1 MPALA
6 SCSTIWGGVP
16 GLNPLPPA
24 PFHRGRLLFT
34 RISGAASNFLKR
46 SRTVAYARDETESNR
61 RGGPSGFRPMRCES
75 DRRRSELNILDAK
88 TEPMSVSPLM
98 ERGIIL
104 SEGGRTGKR
113 WVPGLWRRESYER
126 RLHPFKVVDSDRSP
140 ADWGRAGRPPPP
152 ISARHRQPAP
162 PTPHRTQHS
171 ARQNRANVGFPAH
184 GAGNHPFGARAR
196 VERWV
201 PGLWRRESYEGRLH
215 PFRVLDSDRP
225 HRNRARAAATAPT
238 VTVPGPPQ
246 PPPP

>member
-61 RGGPSGFRPMRCES
+61 RGGQSGFRPMRRES

-104 SEGGRTGKR
+104 SERG
-113 WVPGLWRRESYER
+113 PESN
-126 RLHPFKVVDSDRSP
+126 
-140 ADWGRAGRPPPP
+140 G
-152 ISARHRQPAP
+152 
-162 PTPHRTQHS
+162 
-171 ARQNRANVGFPAH
+171 GFPAY
-184 GAGNHPFGARAR
+184 GDVNPTKAGSTRSECWIP
-196 VERWV
+196 
-201 PGLWRRESYEGRLH
+201 
-215 PFRVLDSDRP
+215 
-225 HRNRARAAATAPT
+225 TAPT
-238 VTVPGPPQ
+238 VTVPGPPR